1 MPKAYA
7 NRLRFLSER
16 PFGPF
21 HRLRDLCHGRSR
33 FRVGFE
39 FAQILLGP
47 RSADRGFPF
56 RHTLLFLAGWSTR
69 LNYLYSVRAR
79 PTTSGRKIR
88 PGPNA
93 KSDGIGTIGFGA
105 EVARFMWRAS
115 VDVIRNSAFYASARS
130 RPCSWASAT
139 GSKTMPREGV
149 CPDLTSRK
157 HCAAKSPRRA
167 FTAAPRHDRGD
178 EVHNAGQLQAP
189 RRTRHR

>member
-1 MPKAYA
+1 MPI
-7 NRLRFLSER
+7 
-16 PFGPF
+16 
-21 HRLRDLCHGRSR
+21 
-33 FRVGFE
+33 V
-39 FAQILLGP
+39 FAFC
-47 RSADRGFPF
+47 RSAPSVRFIAFATCATGVLAFEWALSSRKSSLVHSLRTGAF
-56 RHTLLFLAGWSTR
+56 LFGIRCSSLPAGQ

-79 PTTSGRKIR
+79 PTTSGRQIR

-105 EVARFMWRAS
+105 KVARFIWRAS

-149 CPDLTSRK
+149 CPDLTSPK